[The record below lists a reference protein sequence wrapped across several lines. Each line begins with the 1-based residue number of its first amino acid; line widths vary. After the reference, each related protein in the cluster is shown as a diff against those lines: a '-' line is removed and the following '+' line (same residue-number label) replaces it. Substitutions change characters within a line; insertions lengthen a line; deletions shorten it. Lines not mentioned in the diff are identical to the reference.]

1 MSRGIFVDSSAWIAF
16 FDPRDQHHSEALTF
30 LGGAAAA
37 QLPLSTSDYV
47 LSETVTRLR
56 MSASHRIGL
65 RAWELLESG
74 SLASLIEIDPDCRSR
89 ALVRFRKC
97 HDQCFSLTD
106 CTSFAIMDDL
116 GLLEALT
123 FDADFRRAG
132 FRTIPG
138 PRYPGPLLK
147 PGRRRR
153 VQSSGGT
160 QRAL

>member
-1 MSRGIFVDSSAWIAF
+1 MSRGIFVDSSAWIAI
-16 FDPRDQHHSEALTF
+16 FDPKDQHHPEALTA
-30 LGGAAAA
+30 LRAVADGH
-37 QLPLSTSDYV
+37 LRLLTSDYV

-56 MSASHRIGL
+56 MSASHGIAL
-65 RAWELLESG
+65 RAWEALEGGWMATLLE
-74 SLASLIEIDPDCRSR
+74 IEPGCRKR

-97 HDQCFSLTD
+97 HDQRFSLTD
-106 CTSFAIMDDL
+106 CTSFTLMDEL
-116 GLLEALT
+116 GLIEALT

-147 PGRRRR
+147 PRRRA
-153 VQSSGGT
+153 QSRGGT